1 MLKKPGFIRRHLV
14 WVFLSII
21 LALTVFWSLYVVLD
35 FNINQTMYL
44 EKANLNWF
52 QTVFYNN
59 YIFIISAFLALLAL
73 NPFVGKSDLYEVYNS
88 VQQYVKISS
97 ATLGI
102 PTDVSIPN
110 LKIKWGRLTWALW
123 QIIKWVIAFVV
134 IATSME
140 IPFVGP
146 FMNVF
151 YMMIKGFG
159 SWPQVPRIFLLALQ
173 PASGNELVSLMPTIE
188 VQYRFLFIIILTVFG
203 VISLRLVLRAF
214 KDVIDAKPTA
224 VMKNVFIILT
234 LITFAF
240 IFDAPYWRMDI
251 TTPHYYYIA
260 LTLLISFLAL
270 SIIFHRGGSLLQL
283 TNLRRQNIFVTGII
297 IGLIGIIAIN
307 GAIIAVY
314 SFNWNNNWA
323 AYEWFP
329 FTSKQIEAT
338 RWAAGIDSIVTIP
351 IEQYPTGNET
361 KILSLVRQWD
371 YDSALTRMVNMIPVN
386 WLKIPTPD
394 IVYVH
399 GKEYWISPTTIKY
412 PSDDWISRQLIY
424 THASNIFAIESHS
437 GESVP
442 ITEAFHLSKEPKIYY
457 GEDISEIVYPRVKGF
472 NEVENINYGGEP
484 DYVLSGWQR
493 MLWFLAQRQLGFA
506 FAPPQE
512 SIEMLYNR
520 DVVKRVE
527 RILINGLKIDPDP
540 YIVTG
545 NDKVYYAIQVYVQY
559 PMNSRFIA
567 SDYYR
572 FFALILI
579 DVENGEMSCY
589 TVGQDDGFLVSF
601 YKQYYSNWGPPP
613 DWLLPQLRYPEALL
627 GSVLFKIPGQLDID
641 FHYHVRDP
649 YVWRSGS
656 DFFERPPGT
665 EVNYILL
672 TEDNSIRFVG
682 VQLAEYSSSAG
693 KNLAGMYIIGSGS
706 DLGKTQLLRVSSGNS
721 TSSLI
726 GPTGAVSAF
735 QTNSEVREKLTLYG
749 SNYKLGNILLYG
761 INQRLYYFI
770 PVYITSGGGIIT
782 KMPFIGIVDALT
794 RNVAIGIDSA
804 SAFYSLTKQS
814 PIEQPGESERIND
827 TYTAFTAQGYAPI
840 NVTAVNSE
848 VFVQVANITYVSIQD
863 KQNMEST
870 ITSFVNDYVK
880 TYGPDIY
887 SWISNGNT
895 INYGVF
901 KTTPKGIKELR
912 YISIRIK

>member
-1 MLKKPGFIRRHLV
+1 MLEKPGFIRRHSV
-14 WVFLSII
+14 WVFLSVI
-21 LALTVFWSLYVVLD
+21 LAVTVLLSLYVFLE

-52 QTVFYNN
+52 QTVFYSN
-59 YIFIISAFLALLAL
+59 YVFYISAFLALLVI
-73 NPFVGKSDLYEVYNS
+73 NPFVGKSDLYEAYDS
-88 VQQYVKISS
+88 IQQYAKMMS
-97 ATLGI
+97 ATSGI
-102 PTDVSIPN
+102 EIDVSIPN
-110 LKIKWGRLTWALW
+110 LKIKWGRSTWALW
-123 QIIKWVIAFVV
+123 QMVKWVTAFVV

-151 YMMIKGFG
+151 YMMVKGFG
-159 SWPQVPRIFLLALQ
+159 SWSQVPRIFLLALQ
-173 PASGNELVSLMPTIE
+173 PASGAELISLMPTIE
-188 VQYRFLFIIILTVFG
+188 VQYRFLFIMILTVFG
-203 VISLRLVLRAF
+203 VISVRLALRAF
-214 KDVIDAKPTA
+214 KAFIDARPA
-224 VMKNVFIILT
+224 AAMRNVFIILT

-270 SIIFHRGGSLLQL
+270 SIIYHRGGSPLQL
-283 TNLRRQNIFVTGII
+283 TDIGRKNIFATGII
-297 IGLIGIIAIN
+297 VGLIGVIAIN
-307 GAIIAVY
+307 GALIAVY
-314 SFNWNNNWA
+314 SFNWDNNWA
-323 AYEWFP
+323 AYEWLP
-329 FTSKQIEAT
+329 FTSKQIEVT
-338 RWAAGIDSIVTIP
+338 RWAAGIDSIVTTP

-394 IVYVH
+394 IVYVY

-457 GEDISEIVYPRVKGF
+457 GEEISDIVYPKVKGF
-472 NEVENINYGGEP
+472 NEVENISYAGEP

-493 MLWFLAQRQLGFA
+493 MLWFLAQGQLGFA

-520 DVVKRVE
+520 EVVKRVE
-527 RILINGLKIDPDP
+527 RILISGLKIDPDP
-540 YIVTG
+540 YIVAG
-545 NDKVYYAIQVYVQY
+545 NDRVYYAMQVYAQY
-559 PMNSRFIA
+559 PMNSRFVA

-572 FFALILI
+572 FFAMILI

-601 YKQYYSNWGPPP
+601 YKQYYPDWGPPP
-613 DWLLPQLRYPEALL
+613 DWLIPQLRYPEALL
-627 GSVLFKIPGQLDID
+627 GSVLFSIPGQLDID
-641 FHYHVRDP
+641 FIYHVRDP

-656 DFFERPPGT
+656 DFYERPPGT
-665 EVNYILL
+665 EVNYVIL
-672 TEDNSIRFVG
+672 TENDSARFVG
-682 VQLAEYSSSAG
+682 VQLAEYRGSAG
-693 KNLAGMYIIGSGS
+693 KNLAGMYIIGGGS
-706 DLGKTQLLRVSSGNS
+706 DLGETQLLRVSSGNG

-749 SNYKLGNILLYG
+749 SNYKLGNRLLYR
-761 INQRLYYFI
+761 INHRLYYFI

-782 KMPFIGIVDALT
+782 KMPFIGVVDALT
-794 RNVAIGIDSA
+794 RDVAIGVDSA
-804 SAFYSLTKQS
+804 SAFYSLTKQG
-814 PIEQPGESERIND
+814 PTGQPGESERIDD
-827 TYTAFTAQGYAPI
+827 TYAAFTARGYAPF
-840 NVTAVNSE
+840 NVTAVNPE

-863 KQNMEST
+863 RREMEST
-870 ITSFVNDYVK
+870 VTSFVDDYVSV
-880 TYGPDIY
+880 YGPDVY
-887 SWISNGNT
+887 GWRSDGGT
-895 INYGVF
+895 VNYGVF
-901 KTTPKGIKELR
+901 KVTPRGIRELH
-912 YISIRIK
+912 YISIVVR